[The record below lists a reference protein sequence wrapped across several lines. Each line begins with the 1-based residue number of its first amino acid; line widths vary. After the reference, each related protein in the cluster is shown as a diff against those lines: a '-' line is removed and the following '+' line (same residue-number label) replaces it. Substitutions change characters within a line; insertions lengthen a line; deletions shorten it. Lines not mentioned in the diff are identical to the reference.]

1 MDGRKKTKAR
11 VYGKKGGDGLIAEFA
26 ALRLSLSPQSRLYQ
40 SKKNSLDDLD
50 DILMIVET
58 GLHKLDSEKTSTKSK
73 TRLSKILCEI
83 DSNRGVSD
91 VSRSVSQPHLSLRSV
106 TDATTKLRH
115 RTQRSPKQNDKFHDP
130 STIPGSSEDPECL
143 QKLRLVSPK
152 DPSRSSKSLNSSS
165 SATSPSPLTEPSSAL
180 PQSKKLGSPKSLK
193 PYPSTHPSLNVRF
206 KSHPATV
213 NKATANYVEALT
225 ALHPGIESFQGWLD
239 DRTKVLTINKVGEGS
254 YGEVYRARDSSNQ
267 TVIFKLIPLRLMKG
281 PGSRS
286 RTSIKDAVNEVKL
299 LEKMSQVP
307 GFVEFRGACVLKG
320 TMPTQLVEQW
330 NAYKATDRSVE
341 TDDPNKKRTYPSNQ
355 LWLALEMSDAGIDL
369 SYYQPLDNVA
379 HIPPNKSWDIF
390 WQTVKALAKAEI
402 HAEFEHRDL
411 HIGNICIDDRGS
423 NTSEGN
429 MKLVRRNEPT
439 PFHFD
444 STGVRVT
451 IIDYSLARASISGD
465 PVLFH
470 DLEEDDGLFDSSNKN
485 KTYNHMLD
493 VVGSGKWNEF
503 RSETNVMWLSYLLE
517 NLLQRTLV
525 LKPLRDYRTCSDEQ
539 ITAGEK
545 ILLIMHEM
553 EKMISMKKWRTWN
566 IKSARDLLDAGLS
579 KGWFLVEDIVG

>member
-1 MDGRKKTKAR
+1 
-11 VYGKKGGDGLIAEFA
+11 
-26 ALRLSLSPQSRLYQ
+26 
-40 SKKNSLDDLD
+40 
-50 DILMIVET
+50 MI
-58 GLHKLDSEKTSTKSK
+58 
-73 TRLSKILCEI
+73 
-83 DSNRGVSD
+83 
-91 VSRSVSQPHLSLRSV
+91 
-106 TDATTKLRH
+106 DATTKSRR
-115 RTQRSPKQNDKFHDP
+115 RTQRSPKEDDKFLDLP
-130 STIPGSSEDPECL
+130 DSSTIPDSSEDPILPECL
-143 QKLRLVSPK
+143 QNLRLLSS
-152 DPSRSSKSLNSSS
+152 SRSSKSLNSSS
-165 SATSPSPLTEPSSAL
+165 SATSHLPLTELSSAL
-180 PQSKKLGSPKSLK
+180 HQSKKLGSPKSLK
-193 PYPSTHPSLNVRF
+193 PPPSTHPSLTIRF
-206 KSHPATV
+206 KSHPAAV
-213 NKATANYVEALT
+213 DKATADYVETLT

-239 DRTKVLTINKVGEGS
+239 DRTKVLAINKVGEGS
-254 YGEVYRARDSSNQ
+254 YGEVYRASDSSNQ
-267 TVIFKLIPLRLMKG
+267 TVIFKLIPLRSMKG

-320 TMPTQLVEQW
+320 TMPTQLIEQW

-369 SYYQPLDNVA
+369 SYYQPLGNVA

-411 HIGNICIDDRGS
+411 HMGNICIGDKGS
-423 NTSEGN
+423 NASEGN
-429 MKLVRRNEPT
+429 MKLVRQNEPT

-451 IIDYSLARASISGD
+451 IIDYSLARASISED

-493 VVGSGKWNEF
+493 VVGSGKWDEF

-525 LKPLRDYRTCSDEQ
+525 PKTLRDCRTCSDDQ
-539 ITAGEK
+539 MTAGEK

-553 EKMISMKKWRTWN
+553 ENMISIEKWRTWS
-566 IKSARDLLDAGLS
+566 IKSARDVLDAGLS
-579 KGWFLVEDIVG
+579 KGWFLVEDIVD